1 MLEEASEYNNSVQ
14 TLNRDKQSSLP
25 HGGSSYSQS
34 RGFMQKK
41 TFDVGKQHMQ
51 SSGFN
56 QVNNNNNLDIEH
68 VTSFDD
74 QTGFYKNSLSN
85 ERSDQNSQR
94 SAGKNPL
101 EAYLGYS
108 RIPSELKFVEVVK
121 TLNE

>member
-1 MLEEASEYNNSVQ
+1 
-14 TLNRDKQSSLP
+14 
-25 HGGSSYSQS
+25 
-34 RGFMQKK
+34 MQKK
-41 TFDVGKQHMQ
+41 TYDVGKQYMQ

-56 QVNNNNNLDIEH
+56 QVNNNLDIEH

-74 QTGFYKNSLSN
+74 QTGFYKNSHSN

-108 RIPSELKFVEVVK
+108 RIPSELKFIEVVK